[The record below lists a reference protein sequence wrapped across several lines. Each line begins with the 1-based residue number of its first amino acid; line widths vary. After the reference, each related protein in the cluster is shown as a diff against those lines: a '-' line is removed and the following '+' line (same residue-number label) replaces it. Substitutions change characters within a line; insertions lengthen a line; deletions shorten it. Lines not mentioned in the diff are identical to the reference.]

1 MSSVP
6 IPPQTAAAP
15 PAGARS
21 LPPPGPERPAPAR
34 LSWRA
39 IALGALLIPVSD
51 AWIMALELRRYSFPT
66 WAVPFY
72 NVIVI
77 LCLLVAVN
85 ALVGRL
91 RPSWRLTAAELLTVY
106 VMLSL
111 ASALMSVDLM
121 SLLISTVAHPAWF
134 APTQPWIRPL
144 LPLLPRWTV
153 VTDRAALEGYYYGQS
168 SFYRWEHLRAW
179 AAPLAVWTL
188 FLLVFM
194 GTLLCLVTLVR
205 RQWLQHER
213 LTYPIIQLPL
223 AMVTGENRFWRSP
236 AMWSGFA
243 LAGGISILNGL
254 NFLLPAVPAL
264 PVKRQ
269 EIGTYFVTPPW
280 NGIGSL
286 QLSFYPFAIGLGY
299 LMPLELSTS
308 CWVFY
313 ALYKAQLVWVTAAGW
328 AADSKFPYPFS
339 QSFGAYLGIF
349 AGTVGPTLR
358 YLRHA
363 LRTAGRPGA
372 DPDLRA
378 ARRAAWGA
386 GAGFAALVAFT
397 TAGGMAPW
405 FALLFFGTVFAF
417 AAVVTRIRAEL
428 GFPVHDM
435 YVGAQHPLGLSLG
448 SEALG
453 GRNVAWMGL
462 LYWMTRRSTAHPM
475 PHQLE
480 GYKLAERAGL
490 AFPSM
495 TAAILLATALGIPV
509 AFATFLGSVYRDGA
523 ASAHF
528 NTWTWR
534 LGDEAFRRAGD
545 WLQNP
550 VLPDTASTLAAGAG
564 FTVTVGMAMLRARTS
579 GFPLHPLGYAVAS
592 SWGMGQLW
600 SCMLVASI
608 AKWLTLR
615 YGLNLYRRITP
626 FFLGL
631 LLGDLLVGGLWTVAG
646 LLLNV
651 QTYDFWP

>member
-1 MSSVP
+1 ML
-6 IPPQTAAAP
+6 TRAP
-15 PAGARS
+15 SEPARRDVAR
-21 LPPPGPERPAPAR
+21 PERSRPVR

-39 IALGALLIPVSD
+39 VLLGALLIPVSD

-77 LCLLVAVN
+77 LFLLVGAN
-85 ALVGRL
+85 ALAGRVGR
-91 RPSWRLTAAELLTVY
+91 RWRLTPAELLTVY
-106 VMLSL
+106 VMLSI

-121 SLLISTVAHPAWF
+121 ALLISTIAHPHWF
-134 APTQPWIRPL
+134 ATTQPWVRPL
-144 LPLLPRWTV
+144 LPRLPRWAV
-153 VTDRAALEGYYYGQS
+153 VTDRAALESYTYGQS
-168 SFYRWEHLRAW
+168 SLYQWEHLQAW
-179 AAPLAVWTL
+179 AAPIAAWTV

-205 RQWLQHER
+205 RQWMQNER

-223 AMVTGENRFWRSP
+223 AMVTGEGGFWRSP
-236 AMWSGFA
+236 AMWIGFA
-243 LAGGISILNGL
+243 LAGGISLLNGL
-254 NFLLPAVPAL
+254 NFLLPAIPAI

-280 NGIGSL
+280 SGIGST

-313 ALYKAQLVWVTAAGW
+313 GLYKAQLVWATAAGW
-328 AADSKFPYPFS
+328 TAGTKVPYPAS

-349 AGTVGPTLR
+349 AVAVGPTAR
-358 YLRHA
+358 YLHHA
-363 LRTAGRPGA
+363 LRAAARPGA
-372 DPDLRA
+372 DPELRA
-378 ARRAAWGA
+378 VRRAAWGA

-405 FALLFFGTVFAF
+405 FALLFFAMVFAF
-417 AAVVTRIRAEL
+417 AAVATRIRAEL

-435 YVGAQHPLGLSLG
+435 FVGAQHPLGLSLG

-453 GRNVAWMGL
+453 ARNAAWMGL

-480 GYKLAERAGL
+480 GYRLAERAGL

-495 TAAILLATALGIPV
+495 TAAMLIATVIGIPT
-509 AFATFLGSVYRDGA
+509 AFVTFLQNVYRDGA

-534 LGDEAFRRAGD
+534 LGDEAFRRAGE

-550 VLPDTASTLAAGAG
+550 ILPDTASTLAACAG
-564 FTVTVGMAMLRARTS
+564 FAVTVGMATIRAQAS
-579 GFPLHPLGYAVAS
+579 WFPLHPLGYAVAP

-615 YGLNLYRRITP
+615 YGLSLYRRITP

-646 LLLNV
+646 LLLNLR
-651 QTYDFWP
+651 TYDFWP